1 MEILETQD
9 PEKRRLIETSDRH
22 RRELE
27 REVKAISDRTEKM
40 LTNALVIG
48 GVLALTYLAV
58 SQLTQ
63 SKTRKKSRPKSEGDR
78 DHDEYEPQ
86 EASVISQIG
95 GKVLSQATLVL
106 LDIAKDKLMEYL
118 ESRKQKNE
126 NS

>member
-22 RRELE
+22 RRELQK
-27 REVKAISDRTEKM
+27 EVKAISDRTEKM

-48 GVLALTYLAV
+48 GVLALTYLAI
-58 SQLTQ
+58 SQVTK
-63 SKTRKKSRPKSEGDR
+63 SKGRKKSRSKEAGEVQDEDEPEGI
-78 DHDEYEPQ
+78 
-86 EASVISQIG
+86 SVLSQIG
-95 GKVLSQATLVL
+95 NKVISQATLVL

-118 ESRKQKNE
+118 ESRKLKNE